1 MLIVHNNENWKQAQ
15 RPEKWTNK
23 AMAYASDEMSP
34 GNHSKLTI
42 AITETSQK
50 QQRAIYNLCTEN
62 HSIIYFVTM

>member
-34 GNHSKLTI
+34 GNYSKLTI
-42 AITETSQK
+42 AITETSWK
-50 QQRAIYNLCTEN
+50 Q
-62 HSIIYFVTM
+62 